1 MKKLLSIFL
10 LFTLISCSS
19 DTGDVPKELFG
30 IKLGTIFDF
39 SKISRDS
46 VDKFPI
52 KQFTGANQFMG
63 NGTHFYFEPL
73 KESKYFP
80 YKEKKE
86 KSDDKFYETNYRLY
100 LLPVIPDSIKTIEE
114 LSTTKLDM
122 EVTFIEW
129 SDKKK
134 NREDAYFWALEM
146 CKTFKA
152 DIKTKPEILDNY
164 ESKTYFCEFKKDNR
178 MLAINNMM
186 ESVYFSLRYDKDFS
200 DKKNEQVEEKIRK
213 LKAKEILKK

>member
-10 LFTLISCSS
+10 LFTLVSCSS
-19 DTGDVPKELFG
+19 DAGDVPKELFG

-52 KQFTGANQFMG
+52 KQFTGANQFLG

-80 YKEKKE
+80 YKDKKK

-100 LLPVIPDSIKTIEE
+100 LLPIIPDSIKTIEE
-114 LSTTKLDM
+114 LSSAKLDM
-122 EVTFIEW
+122 EVTVIEW
-129 SDKKK
+129 SDKKA
-134 NREDAYFWALEM
+134 NEQEAFFWAKDM
-146 CKTFKA
+146 CQTFSA
-152 DIKTKPEILDNY
+152 DIKVKPEILDNF
-164 ESKTYFCEFKKDNR
+164 ESKAYYCEFKKDNR
-178 MLAINNMM
+178 MLKINNLM
-186 ESVYFSLRYDKDFS
+186 ESVYFSLQYDKDFL
-200 DKKNEQVEEKIRK
+200 DKKNEQLEEKVRK

>member
-1 MKKLLSIFL
+1 MKKVLSIFL
-10 LFTLISCSS
+10 RFTLASCSS
-19 DTGDVPKELFG
+19 DAGNVPKELFG

-52 KQFTGANQFMG
+52 KQFTGANQFLG

-80 YKEKKE
+80 YKEEKK

-100 LLPVIPDSIKTIEE
+100 LLPIIPDSIKTIEE
-114 LSTTKLDM
+114 LSSAKLDM
-122 EVTFIEW
+122 EVTVIEW
-129 SDKKK
+129 SDKKANEK
-134 NREDAYFWALEM
+134 EAFFWAKDM
-146 CKTFKA
+146 CQTFSA
-152 DIKTKPEILDNY
+152 DIKVKPEILDNF
-164 ESKTYFCEFKKDNR
+164 ESKAYYCEFKKDNR
-178 MLAINNMM
+178 MLKINNLM
-186 ESVYFSLRYDKDFS
+186 ESVYFSLEYDKDFL
-200 DKKNEQVEEKIRK
+200 DKKNEQLEEKVRK

>member
-1 MKKLLSIFL
+1 MKKILSIFL
-10 LFTLISCSS
+10 LLAVISCGS

-30 IKLGTIFDF
+30 IKLGAIFDF
-39 SKISRDS
+39 SKITRDS

-73 KESKYFP
+73 KESAYFP
-80 YKEKKE
+80 YKEEKK
-86 KSDDKFYETNYRLY
+86 KSDDKFYQTNYRLY
-100 LLPVIPDSIKTIEE
+100 LLPVIPDSIKTMDE
-114 LSTTKLDM
+114 LSSSKLDM
-122 EVTFIEW
+122 EVALIEW

-134 NREDAYFWALEM
+134 NREDAYFWVSDM
-146 CKTFKA
+146 CKTFSA
-152 DIKTKPEILDNY
+152 DIKTKPEILESY
-164 ESKTYFCEFKKDNR
+164 ESKSYFCEFKKDNR
-178 MLAINNMM
+178 MLKINNLM
-186 ESVYFSLRYDKDFS
+186 ESIYFSLQYDKDFF